1 MTAAKSHSKIMD
13 TTIHTGYSGAT
24 RTTELDWY
32 EYAIKGRMIVAS
44 LALSEGE
51 LVLLSK
57 DEIKKRLA
65 IQLAEGMLE
74 EGCIEYTQGHD
85 WTNHSV
91 MIRAR
96 AFVVPSAD
104 VKLLRVSKT

>member
-1 MTAAKSHSKIMD
+1 MHPGNV
-13 TTIHTGYSGAT
+13 TISNSQ
-24 RTTELDWY
+24 LNWY
-32 EYAIKGRMIVAS
+32 EYAIKGRMLIAS

-85 WTNHSV
+85 WTNRSV

-96 AFVVPSAD
+96 AFAVPSD
-104 VKLLRVSKT
+104 MVQILRTLKK